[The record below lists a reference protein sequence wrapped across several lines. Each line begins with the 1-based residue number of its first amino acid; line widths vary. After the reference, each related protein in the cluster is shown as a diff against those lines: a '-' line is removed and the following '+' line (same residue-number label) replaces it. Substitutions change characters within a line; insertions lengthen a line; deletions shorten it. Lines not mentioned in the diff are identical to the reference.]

1 MSLYPSLQTSI
12 SDNSSKKGGGGGNSF
27 FFARVNDILLSTK
40 TETDD
45 FFNDAGGWA
54 GLGSIKFTK
63 LGSSTDKGNPTS
75 LIARPLFTNVL
86 QYPKNMPNNWHVF
99 FKNNHP
105 ITLELACGKGEYSV
119 GLGRVN
125 PNNNYIGV
133 DIKGNRIYNGAK
145 ISLQEGLTNVGFVR
159 GQIDHLTEYFGE
171 AEVND
176 IWIIFSDPFLRK
188 PKNRLTHPRF
198 LYIYQQVMKKGG
210 VIKLKT
216 DSKELYDFTLETIE
230 EQGCSIVENIADIYG
245 KGMAVG
251 PLAIQTF
258 YEKMHL
264 ADGRTIY
271 YLSFTLP
278 ETTIVVPQRK
288 AKLEIEDATEQ

>member
-1 MSLYPSLQTSI
+1 MGH
-12 SDNSSKKGGGGGNSF
+12 KKLIRF
-27 FFARVNDILLSTK
+27 RAVDTFA
-40 TETDD
+40 
-45 FFNDAGGWA
+45 
-54 GLGSIKFTK
+54 
-63 LGSSTDKGNPTS
+63 
-75 LIARPLFTNVL
+75 NVL

-125 PNNNYIGV
+125 QTNNYIGV

-145 ISLQEGLTNVGFVR
+145 ISLEEGLTNVGFVR
-159 GQIDHLTEYFGE
+159 GQIDHLAEYFGE
-171 AEVND
+171 GEVND

-288 AKLEIEDATEQ
+288 AKMEIEDATEL

>member
-1 MSLYPSLQTSI
+1 MGH
-12 SDNSSKKGGGGGNSF
+12 KKLIRF
-27 FFARVNDILLSTK
+27 RAVDTFA
-40 TETDD
+40 
-45 FFNDAGGWA
+45 
-54 GLGSIKFTK
+54 
-63 LGSSTDKGNPTS
+63 
-75 LIARPLFTNVL
+75 NVL

-198 LYIYQQVMKKGG
+198 LFIYQQVMKKGG

-278 ETTIVVPQRK
+278 ETTIVVPQGK

>member
-1 MSLYPSLQTSI
+1 MGH
-12 SDNSSKKGGGGGNSF
+12 KKLIRF
-27 FFARVNDILLSTK
+27 RAVDTFA
-40 TETDD
+40 
-45 FFNDAGGWA
+45 
-54 GLGSIKFTK
+54 
-63 LGSSTDKGNPTS
+63 
-75 LIARPLFTNVL
+75 NVL
-86 QYPKNMPNNWHVF
+86 QYPKNMPNQWHVF

-119 GLGRVN
+119 GLGRQN
-125 PNNNYIGV
+125 KNNNYIGV

-145 ISLQEGLTNVGFVR
+145 ISLQEGLSNVGFVR

-171 AEVND
+171 GEVDD

-198 LYIYQQVMKKGG
+198 LFIYQQVMKKGG

-278 ETTIVVPQRK
+278 ETTIVVPQRR
-288 AKLEIEDATEQ
+288 AKMEAEDEE

>member
-1 MSLYPSLQTSI
+1 MGH
-12 SDNSSKKGGGGGNSF
+12 KKLIRF
-27 FFARVNDILLSTK
+27 RAVDTFA
-40 TETDD
+40 
-45 FFNDAGGWA
+45 
-54 GLGSIKFTK
+54 
-63 LGSSTDKGNPTS
+63 
-75 LIARPLFTNVL
+75 NVL

-125 PNNNYIGV
+125 QNNNYIGV

-159 GQIDHLTEYFGE
+159 GQIDHLAEYFGE
-171 AEVND
+171 GEVND